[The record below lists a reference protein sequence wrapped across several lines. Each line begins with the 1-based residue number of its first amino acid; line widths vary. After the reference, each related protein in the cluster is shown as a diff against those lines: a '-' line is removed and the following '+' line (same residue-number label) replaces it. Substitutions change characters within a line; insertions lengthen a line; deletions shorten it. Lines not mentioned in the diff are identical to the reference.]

1 MISDFAW
8 LSRWFEFDIV
18 LLAGL
23 IVDALLFDILGL
35 CAAGLLDLV
44 VTMTAG

>member
-23 IVDALLFDILGL
+23 IAALLFDILGL